1 MKPRQDGEIVN
12 AFHRIHANVMFRVFP
27 HMVRFLKGQEVSFQH
42 LVAMFRIKTAGPQS
56 IAAIASEV
64 ELTQTAA
71 SRMVERL
78 VRAGLLD
85 RAENPGDRRQKL
97 VTLTDKGAALLAELP
112 AITMQSYEEVLS
124 PVSNELVGR
133 LAGPMAELCRL
144 LPEGPGERDAAPED
158 EDTSA
163 TGSRQTRGT
172 D

>member
-1 MKPRQDGEIVN
+1 
-12 AFHRIHANVMFRVFP
+12 
-27 HMVRFLKGQEVSFQH
+27 
-42 LVAMFRIKTAGPQS
+42 MFRIKTAGPQS

-71 SRMVERL
+71 SRMVDRL